1 MSFWILT
8 TILTVIILGISL
20 IFKKKKSSFQYGFPS
35 VLMLVSII
43 LLLIS
48 FFVGGWEGLG
58 LGAISI
64 SLLIASVIALII
76 TSILSLSYFS
86 GKKQK

>member
-1 MSFWILT
+1 M
-8 TILTVIILGISL
+8 
-20 IFKKKKSSFQYGFPS
+20 
-35 VLMLVSII
+35 MVSII

-76 TSILSLSYFS
+76 TSILSYFS
-86 GKKQK
+86 GMKQK

>member
-20 IFKKKKSSFQYGFPS
+20 IFKKKKSSFQYGFPA
-35 VLMLVSII
+35 VLMMVSII

-76 TSILSLSYFS
+76 TSILSYFS
-86 GKKQK
+86 GMKQK

>member
-1 MSFWILT
+1 MSFWLLT
-8 TILTVIILGISL
+8 TILTFIILGVSL

-43 LLLIS
+43 LLLTS

-58 LGAISI
+58 LGAISV
-64 SLLIASVIALII
+64 SLLVSSVITFII
-76 TSILSLSYFS
+76 TSILNYFS
-86 GKKQK
+86 GMIQK